1 MNSSA
6 ALSAKSISTSL
17 FRIGKGFQ
25 MAIKGEIKWFKD
37 QFAQDIIPAL
47 TGTPLSFDLVCAI
60 AFQESGELWSK
71 LRLHVPRDEV
81 LRLSVGDTLDEPNR
95 SAFPKNKDALIA
107 VPKGPQMFDL
117 AHRLLAEMGDATGIE
132 AYQHLAAKPD
142 KFVHGYGIFQYDL
155 QFFRRDPDFFLQQ
168 RWKNID
174 ACTEKLMAELRGA
187 LDQLGFADKTSL
199 TDLESAFVAI
209 VYNIGFGNFRESRG
223 LKQGFNDGAH
233 FYGEN
238 IDWFMQIA
246 HTIPTPTPVA
256 VVRAPQPA
264 TTPPL
269 TPVPA
274 RTTAPA
280 APARSIVAIA
290 QAEFDRFHGINE
302 GDQPLRGRIA
312 DYYEAAG
319 GSRDLDPTLDENAW
333 SAAFVS
339 FCVKQSGATS
349 DQFAFSLL
357 HSVFVHAAIAN
368 ADANRGVFR
377 GHPIVEYAPKLGDL
391 IHHNRSGGT
400 LSFDFARAHS
410 GYPSH
415 SAIVVDFEVRN
426 GVRNAV
432 TVGGNEA
439 LAGGTG
445 TVGRKFFALDANGL
459 LDQSAIGPKLIC
471 VVENQLAVGAPMP
484 AMPLGPYVV
493 NVRTDLKLRGGPG
506 TEFPVLRS
514 LVNGTKLD
522 VLEFD
527 DVSSGRWALVDLEGD
542 GVKDGFVFAKFI
554 EPIAS

>member
-1 MNSSA
+1 
-6 ALSAKSISTSL
+6 
-17 FRIGKGFQ
+17 
-25 MAIKGEIKWFKD
+25 MAIKDEITWFKD
-37 QFAQDIIPAL
+37 QFAGDVAPAL
-47 TGTPLSFDLVCAI
+47 AGTPLSFDLVCAI
-60 AFQESGELWSK
+60 AYQESGEMWSK
-71 LRLHVPRDEV
+71 LRLRLPSEEI

-95 SAFPKNKDALIA
+95 SAFPKNKDALIG
-107 VPKGPQMFDL
+107 VPKGQQMFDL
-117 AHRLLAEMGDATGIE
+117 AHELLVQMGDATGIE
-132 AYQHLAAKPD
+132 AYQHLGTRPE

-155 QFFRRDPDFFLQQ
+155 QFFRREPDFFLQQ

-174 ACTEKLMAELRGA
+174 ACVEKLMGELRDA
-187 LDQLGFADKTSL
+187 LDNLGFSEKTSL

-223 LKQGFNDGAH
+223 LKQGFNDGAN

-238 IDWFMQIA
+238 IDRFLQIA
-246 HTIPTPTPVA
+246 HAIATPAPVVAPAPVIVAASPPATAPVA
-256 VVRAPQPA
+256 AG
-264 TTPPL
+264 
-269 TPVPA
+269 
-274 RTTAPA
+274 
-280 APARSIVAIA
+280 RSIVAIA

-339 FCVKQSGATS
+339 FCVKQSGATP

-357 HSVFVHAAIAN
+357 HSVYVHAAIAN
-368 ADANRGVFR
+368 ADADRGVFR
-377 GHPIVEYAPKLGDL
+377 GHPVTEYAPKLGDL

-400 LSFDFARAHS
+400 LSFDFARAHT

-432 TVGGNEA
+432 TIGGNEF

-445 TVGRKFFALDANGL
+445 TVGKKFFPLDANGF
-459 LDQSAIGPKLIC
+459 LDQSAIGPRLIC
-471 VVENQLAVGAPMP
+471 VVENQLAAGAAVA
-484 AMPLGPYVV
+484 AMPLGPYLV
-493 NVRTDLKLRGGPG
+493 NVRGDLKLRGGPG
-506 TEFPVLRS
+506 TDFPVVKS

-554 EPIAS
+554 EPAAS